1 MIITMS
7 FQLRMKLKIEKLL
20 KSIKESADTE
30 QINKSKRNFANTE
43 FKEKLVSN
51 FLYLLFLN
59 SY

>member
-1 MIITMS
+1 MS

-51 FLYLLFLN
+51 FLYILFLN